1 MANIYELTAD
11 IQLLWNL
18 MDQGELDDDTI
29 LDAMMNSQEE
39 LAIKLEGYC
48 KWIRNMEADITAL
61 KEEEKRLAAR
71 RKSLENTIERAKS
84 AMQYAMNVSGEKK
97 IKSNLFTIS
106 IQNNPPKVVMDEA
119 YIENIPERY
128 IKYLN
133 PEIDKA
139 KIKEDIQKGIDVEGI
154 AHLEQ
159 TESLRIR

>member
-1 MANIYELTAD
+1 MANLYELTAD

-18 MDQGELDDDTI
+18 MDQGELDDDAI

-39 LAIKLEGYC
+39 LGIKLEGYC
-48 KWIRNMEADITAL
+48 KWIRNMEADVSAL

-71 RKSLENTIERAKS
+71 RKTLEHTIERAKS
-84 AMQYAMNVSGEKK
+84 SMHYAMNEAGEKK
-97 IKSNLFTIS
+97 IKGNLFTIS
-106 IQNNPPKVVMDEA
+106 VQNNPPKVVMDET

-128 IKYLN
+128 IKYLD
-133 PEIDKA
+133 PEIDRA
-139 KIKEDIQKGIDVEGI
+139 KIKEDIQNGIDVEGI

>member
-1 MANIYELTAD
+1 MANLYELTAD

-18 MDQGELDDDTI
+18 MDQGELDDDMI
-29 LDAMMNSQEE
+29 MDAMQNSQEE

-48 KWIRNMEADITAL
+48 KWIRNMEADVAAL

-71 RKSLENTIERAKS
+71 RKTLEHTIERAKS
-84 AMQYAMNVSGEKK
+84 SMHYAMNEAGEKK
-97 IKSNLFTIS
+97 IKGNLFTIS
-106 IQNNPPKVVMDEA
+106 VQNNPPKVVMDKD
-119 YIENIPERY
+119 IDDIPERY
-128 IKYLN
+128 IKYLD